1 MQAQFWNSQ
10 YAIHASRDN
19 GTSSNVVAE
28 PTRGN
33 MLAAYPKQASA
44 KSNFSCC
51 KFAEGKVFPTWT
63 FELFFV
69 HLLSEDE
76 LSGSTFG

>member
-10 YAIHASRDN
+10 YAIHASRDD

-33 MLAAYPKQASA
+33 MLAAYPKQAST
-44 KSNFSCC
+44 KSNFCC
-51 KFAEGKVFPTWT
+51 KCAEGKIFSAWN